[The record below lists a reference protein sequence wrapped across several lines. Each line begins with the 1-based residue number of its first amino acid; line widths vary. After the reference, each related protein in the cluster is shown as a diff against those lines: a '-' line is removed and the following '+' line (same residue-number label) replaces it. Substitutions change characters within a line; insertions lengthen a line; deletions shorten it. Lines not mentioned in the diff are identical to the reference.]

1 MIRQSV
7 LSAGLLAALGTAV
20 LFNQGSPVEDLF
32 LESTPPAQSSIAETL
47 DSFHAAAARADEAS
61 YFAHFAPDGV
71 FLGTDPTER
80 WTLEEFR
87 AWAKPHF
94 ASGKGWTYHAV
105 ERHIDIAPD
114 GKTGWFDEVVRNAKY
129 GDLRGT
135 GVLLLIDSE
144 WKIVQYNL
152 TFQIPNDDAPAVLDI
167 IKHEH

>member
-1 MIRQSV
+1 M
-7 LSAGLLAALGTAV
+7 
-20 LFNQGSPVEDLF
+20 
-32 LESTPPAQSSIAETL
+32 PASIAETL
-47 DSFHAAAARADEAS
+47 DSFHAAAARADQAS
-61 YFAHFAPDGV
+61 YFAHFAPNGV

-87 AWAKPHF
+87 AWAEPHF

-135 GVLLLIDSE
+135 GVLLLIDGE
-144 WKIVQYNL
+144 WKITQYNL
-152 TFQIPNDDAPAVLDI
+152 AFPIPNDDAEAVLEI